1 MPKMSN
7 IEILQ
12 RRDQPTLVIRKTV
25 KVDDLPG
32 VIGYCYEEIEKYLKD
47 IEVYVEDVPFVAY
60 HNMDMQH
67 LDVEIGFPVSQKIP
81 EKGEIKPGVIKACK
95 VIFCMYRGPYSEM
108 TGTYNEMAEW
118 LENSG
123 LKSEGTVYEY
133 YYNGPGFPENEFL
146 TKIVMPLA

>member
-81 EKGEIKPGVIKACK
+81 EKGEIKPGVIKAGK
-95 VIFCMYRGPYSEM
+95 VIFCMHH
-108 TGTYNEMAEW
+108 
-118 LENSG
+118 L
-123 LKSEGTVYEY
+123 
-133 YYNGPGFPENEFL
+133 
-146 TKIVMPLA
+146 

>member
-32 VIGYCYEEIEKYLKD
+32 VI
-47 IEVYVEDVPFVAY
+47 
-60 HNMDMQH
+60 
-67 LDVEIGFPVSQKIP
+67 
-81 EKGEIKPGVIKACK
+81 KAGK